1 MTYFS
6 LEFSILMIAFFAI
19 YWTFKNNYKIQNILI
34 LIFSYIIYILINPYF
49 ALV

>member
-19 YWTFKNNYKIQNILI
+19 YWTFKNN
-34 LIFSYIIYILINPYF
+34 
-49 ALV
+49 

>member
-19 YWTFKNNYKIQNILI
+19 YWT
-34 LIFSYIIYILINPYF
+34 
-49 ALV
+49 

>member
-19 YWTFKNNYKIQNILI
+19 YWTFKN
-34 LIFSYIIYILINPYF
+34 
-49 ALV
+49 

>member
-19 YWTFKNNYKIQNILI
+19 YWTF
-34 LIFSYIIYILINPYF
+34 
-49 ALV
+49 

>member
-19 YWTFKNNYKIQNILI
+19 YWTFKND
-34 LIFSYIIYILINPYF
+34 
-49 ALV
+49 

>member
-19 YWTFKNNYKIQNILI
+19 YWTFKNDY
-34 LIFSYIIYILINPYF
+34 
-49 ALV
+49 

>member
-19 YWTFKNNYKIQNILI
+19 YWTFKNDYKI
-34 LIFSYIIYILINPYF
+34 
-49 ALV
+49 

>member
-19 YWTFKNNYKIQNILI
+19 YWTFKNDYK
-34 LIFSYIIYILINPYF
+34 
-49 ALV
+49 

>member
-19 YWTFKNNYKIQNILI
+19 YWTFK
-34 LIFSYIIYILINPYF
+34 
-49 ALV
+49 

>member
-19 YWTFKNNYKIQNILI
+19 YWTFKNNY
-34 LIFSYIIYILINPYF
+34 
-49 ALV
+49 